1 MEMSI
6 EAVSIGL
13 LRTVKLDVPIRPEE
27 LALIIKLDTAMWCVY
42 KN

>member
-13 LRTVKLDVPIRPEE
+13 LRTVKIVVPIRPEE
-27 LALIIKLDTAMWCVY
+27 LALIIKLDAAMWVVY
-42 KN
+42 NN